1 MPPRKKGRRS
11 HFDRRKNSERHTS
24 HVISVQHDSTNST
37 VTLLPSSTA
46 VQQSVSL
53 PENWQ
58 LVHCDEGQ
66 SQYCRL
72 EVQDRECKVTL
83 SLFVDPIHSWQV
95 YVNGRRVPST
105 CQLLQDFH
113 VDALASDSAMVMTLI
128 NRLDSA
134 FVCPGNSDEK
144 FVDDC
149 KKRGGE
155 IKTNRGNGE
164 TVAYIDR
171 APIIDANGKYCDC
184 TIRRVDCDILCD
196 PVGLY
201 PIRCKHCDAFRST
214 LRSSLS
220 RRKHSEDRT
229 LSTSHTNY
237 GNLSSDEKDK
247 RMRSLHKSLVSEKQR
262 VSQMKRKVKAMIENE
277 SVLLQSDD
285 AADMA
290 SVAADIAPL
299 LEKSFP
305 ANSPQRIFWDQQA
318 LYNQLS
324 DKRQM
329 RWHPMVMRFAL
340 NLKYLSTSA
349 YRAVH
354 QSGLLHLPSQRTLS
368 DYTHWSEPHSGVQL
382 EFIEELCRQLQDV
395 KTKHC
400 TISMDEMKI
409 KSGLVFNKHSGTL
422 VGFVDLGN
430 VNREFEL
437 LMCQGMEQPDTPEG
451 KKILQ

>member
-1 MPPRKKGRRS
+1 
-11 HFDRRKNSERHTS
+11 
-24 HVISVQHDSTNST
+24 
-37 VTLLPSSTA
+37 
-46 VQQSVSL
+46 
-53 PENWQ
+53 
-58 LVHCDEGQ
+58 
-66 SQYCRL
+66 
-72 EVQDRECKVTL
+72 
-83 SLFVDPIHSWQV
+83 
-95 YVNGRRVPST
+95 
-105 CQLLQDFH
+105 
-113 VDALASDSAMVMTLI
+113 
-128 NRLDSA
+128 
-134 FVCPGNSDEK
+134 
-144 FVDDC
+144 
-149 KKRGGE
+149 
-155 IKTNRGNGE
+155 
-164 TVAYIDR
+164 
-171 APIIDANGKYCDC
+171 
-184 TIRRVDCDILCD
+184 
-196 PVGLY
+196 
-201 PIRCKHCDAFRST
+201 
-214 LRSSLS
+214 
-220 RRKHSEDRT
+220 
-229 LSTSHTNY
+229 
-237 GNLSSDEKDK
+237 
-247 RMRSLHKSLVSEKQR
+247 
-262 VSQMKRKVKAMIENE
+262 
-277 SVLLQSDD
+277 
-285 AADMA
+285 MA

-382 EFIEELCRQLQDV
+382 EFIEEQLQDV